1 MAATRTVFRSHFVLF
16 AINISLFICMFFN
29 HRIFTALLSTS
40 VVLPLSAALAT
51 DIQLTS
57 ASNDLFAA
65 LRDVDQGSSRPRGDR
80 LPPSPPPLLPAEDAT
95 HSLPKGVVR
104 FGDTLDSIANRYQLS
119 VDQLVQLNP
128 DLRSSPLI
136 VGRQL
141 KVSSESRLRVHQLIS
156 LKPSTSGGVSWPDT
170 PDYSPSQVQPY
181 GNQRWLM
188 PARGL
193 LTSGYG
199 WRWGRMHKGIDIAN
213 STGTAIVAA
222 QHGRVAFAGWSDGG
236 YGYLVEI
243 THGDGSRSLYA
254 HQSRILVRE
263 GEEVLQGQQIGEM
276 GSTGRST
283 GPHLHFEI
291 HAPGYGAINPMDM
304 LQPAA

>member
-1 MAATRTVFRSHFVLF
+1 
-16 AINISLFICMFFN
+16 MFFN
-29 HRIFTALLSTS
+29 RRIFTALLSTS
-40 VVLPLSAALAT
+40 VVLPLTAALAT
-51 DIQLTS
+51 DLQSSTS
-57 ASNDLFAA
+57 ADDLLAA
-65 LRDVDQGSSRPRGDR
+65 LRDVERVPARSLHQ
-80 LPPSPPPLLPAEDAT
+80 LPPPPPPLLPSESPGST
-95 HSLPKGVVR
+95 PMGIVR

-128 DLRSSPLI
+128 QLRTAPLI

-141 KVSSESRLRVHQLIS
+141 KVTTDSRLRVHQLIT
-156 LKPSTSGGVSWPDT
+156 LKPATSGGVSWPDT
-170 PDYSPSQVQPY
+170 PDYGTSPIQPS
-181 GNQRWLM
+181 GSQRWLM

-199 WRWGRMHKGIDIAN
+199 WRWGRMHKGIDVAN
-213 STGTAIVAA
+213 SVGTAIVAA
-222 QHGRVAFAGWSDGG
+222 QHGRVTFAGWSDGG

-243 THGDGSRSLYA
+243 SHGDGSRSLYA
-254 HQSRILVRE
+254 HQSRILVRV

-291 HAPGYGAINPMDM
+291 HAPGYGAINPMDV
-304 LQPAA
+304 LQQPA